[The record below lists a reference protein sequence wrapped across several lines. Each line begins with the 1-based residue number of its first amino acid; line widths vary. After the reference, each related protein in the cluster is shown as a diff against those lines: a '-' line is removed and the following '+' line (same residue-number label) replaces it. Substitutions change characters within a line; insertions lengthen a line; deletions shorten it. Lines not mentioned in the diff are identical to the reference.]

1 MANSRKRR
9 SSDPAAE
16 AARVLATLD
25 VSGRTLRTA
34 LSGGVDSVVL
44 LRILRDLSRRS
55 GFSLAAIHV
64 NHGLSPHAARWEAFC
79 CALCARWKIPLA
91 VARVTV
97 PKNSGL
103 GIEAA
108 ARAERYRAFATQAPG
123 MLLLAHHLDDQAETL
138 LLQLL
143 RGAGVKGLA
152 AMPAVAQRAPL
163 TIVRPL
169 LAVPR
174 AALVA
179 YARRHR
185 LEWIEDESNDETAL
199 KRNFLRHR
207 VLPEIAQAFP
217 AYRETLSRTAAHCA
231 EAAGLLDEIG
241 RADLGGARRD
251 GGDRRLDCRILRR
264 LTPAR
269 ATNALRGFL
278 VANLLAAPDTGRI
291 REMLRQI
298 LGARPDA
305 QPKLVH
311 DGAELRRF
319 RDTLWIVPAT
329 GVPEAAPL
337 PWKGEAV
344 LELPGN
350 HGALEFRRRG
360 KGRGLSLSKLSTQP
374 VTVQFRLGGEKIRL
388 DPSRPRRS
396 LKNLLQERALPPW
409 ERERLPLLYS
419 GKMLAWVPGI
429 GADCGFLAGAGE
441 AAVYVRWLPI
451 QNSCVGAT

>member
-9 SSDPAAE
+9 SSDPVAE

-25 VSGRTLRTA
+25 VSGRTLSA
-34 LSGGVDSVVL
+34 GLSGGVDSVVL

-55 GFSLAAIHV
+55 EFALAAIHV
-64 NHGLSPHAARWEAFC
+64 NHGLSPQAVRWEAFC
-79 CALCARWKIPLA
+79 TALCARWKIPLV
-91 VARVTV
+91 VARVKV
-97 PKNSGL
+97 PKRSGL

-108 ARAERYRAFATQAPG
+108 ARAERYRAFAAHAADV
-123 MLLLAHHLDDQAETL
+123 LLLAHHLDDQAETL

-152 AMPAVAQRAPL
+152 AMPVVAHRPSL

-174 AALVA
+174 AGLFA

-185 LEWIEDESNDETAL
+185 LKWIEDESNEQIAL

-207 VLPEIAQAFP
+207 VLPEIEQAFP
-217 AYRETLSRTAAHCA
+217 AYRETLARGAAHCA
-231 EAAGLLDEIG
+231 EAAALLDEIG

-251 GGDRRLDCRILRR
+251 GDDRRLDCRMLRR

-269 ATNALRGFL
+269 ATNALRVFL
-278 VANLLAAPDTGRI
+278 SANGLSAPDTERI

-305 QPKLVH
+305 QLKLLH

-319 RDTLWIVPAT
+319 RDTVWIVPAS
-329 GVPEAAPL
+329 GVPDAAPL
-337 PWKGEAV
+337 PWDGEAV
-344 LELPGN
+344 LQLPGN
-350 HGALEFRRRG
+350 SGALEFRRRG
-360 KGRGLSLSKLSTQP
+360 KGGGLSLARLQAAP
-374 VTVQFRLGGEKIRL
+374 VTVQFRTGGEKIRP

-396 LKNLLQERALPPW
+396 LKNLLQECALPPW

-419 GKMLAWVPGI
+419 GKLLAWVPGI
-429 GADCGFLAGAGE
+429 GADCAFLAGPCE
-441 AAVYVRWLPI
+441 AALFVTWRPI
-451 QNSCVGAT
+451 